1 MYADP
6 FELLA
11 QECPEVVAALGG
23 TVEALRALPGPDE
36 KTKHLLI
43 IAADTALRGQ
53 RGVAYHARLA
63 RECGASREE
72 VVAAVVINLHLAGLA
87 AVLEALPLALEG
99 FAAAGPPSDAR
110 V

>member
-1 MYADP
+1 MQADP

-11 QECPEVVAALGG
+11 QECPEVVASLSG
-23 TVEALRALPGPDE
+23 TIEALRALPGPDE

-43 IAADTALRGQ
+43 IAADTALRGL

-63 RECGASREE
+63 RECGASRQE
-72 VVAAVVINLHLAGLA
+72 VVAAVVVNLHLAGLG
-87 AVLEALPLALEG
+87 AVLDALPVALDG
-99 FAAAGPPSDAR
+99 FRAGGPPPGAT